1 MAFDP
6 WTAGM
11 ELVDTVVKRIWPDPT
26 EQEKMKLEALK
37 TTMASEM
44 AIHATNQAE
53 AQHPSLFVAGWRPF
67 IGWMGGLGLGYAFL
81 VQPLASWAAG
91 VFGTQPLPT
100 LDTSVLTTVVM
111 TMLGFGGMRT
121 YEKMQGVSR
130 SAWGGLIDAAK
141 NKEGKTS
148 APTE

>member
-11 ELVDTVVKRIWPDPT
+11 QLVDTVVSRIWPDPT

-53 AQHPSLFVAGWRPF
+53 ARHPSLFVAGWRPF
-67 IGWMGGLGLGYAFL
+67 IGWMGGVGIGYAFL
-81 VQPLASWAAG
+81 VQPLASWVAALSG
-91 VFGTQPLPT
+91 APALPA
-100 LDTSVLTTVVM
+100 LDTGVLTTIVM

-130 SAWGGLIDAAK
+130 STWGGLINAS
-141 NKEGKTS
+141 KTQKGTTT
-148 APTE
+148 APE